1 MNTFTENNSTYIGTL
16 IDDDDTEYKYITND
30 LEQRWVLEGRE
41 FIKKHLK
48 IILEI
53 PYMSDISNINYTIED
68 NDLTKL
74 TRSELLVKC
83 DEVGIKKC
91 KTKNKSELIDLINK
105 KNSEG
110 TPIEEGIIKEPIL
123 NNISPLRYPGGKTR
137 ACKIIDNIIRE
148 HFDITQIDT
157 LCSPF
162 FGGGSFEFYFQNK
175 YNRKLIVNDKFTPL
189 YNFWKQIKTNKNIL
203 YNELNQITSV
213 SKEQFTNYRNTI
225 MELNDNILQQSLQYF
240 IINRC
245 SFSGATLSGGF
256 SGEASLKRY
265 TPSSINKIKLLDFT
279 NIDIYNFD
287 FEYFINH
294 FTDEKTLIFLDPPY
308 YLEKQSKLY
317 GNNGDM
323 HENFNH
329 NLLYDLIKTKH
340 KWLITYNNCEYIKN
354 LYKDYLIIDVN
365 WSYGMNK
372 SKTSSEIIIISK

>member
-1 MNTFTENNSTYIGTL
+1 MNQI
-16 IDDDDTEYKYITND
+16 
-30 LEQRWVLEGRE
+30 V
-41 FIKKHLK
+41 KKM
-48 IILEI
+48 E
-53 PYMSDISNINYTIED
+53 
-68 NDLTKL
+68 LTKL
-74 TRSELLVKC
+74 TKTELLQKC
-83 DEVGIKKC
+83 HEYGITKC
-91 KTKNKSELIDLINK
+91 KNKNKSELIDLINI
-105 KNSEG
+105 KNSENNKKNKNENNENNKNENN
-110 TPIEEGIIKEPIL
+110 TIKENKL

-137 ACKIIDNIIRE
+137 ACKIIDNIITE
-148 HFDITQIDT
+148 HFDLTQFNT

-175 YNRKLIVNDKFTPL
+175 YNHKLIVNDKFTPL
-189 YNFWKQIKTNKNIL
+189 YNFWKQIKTNKDLL
-203 YNELNQITSV
+203 YDELNKITSV

-225 MELNDNILQQSLQYF
+225 MKLNDNMLQQAIQYF

-256 SGEASLKRY
+256 SEEASLKRY
-265 TPSSINKIKLLDFT
+265 TPSSINKIRSLDFT

-287 FEYFINH
+287 FEYFINN
-294 FTDEKTLIFLDPPY
+294 FTNEKTLIFLDPPY

-329 NLLYDLIKTKH
+329 ESLYNLIKTKK

>member
-1 MNTFTENNSTYIGTL
+1 MSFLLDNKKIELNNMT
-16 IDDDDTEYKYITND
+16 
-30 LEQRWVLEGRE
+30 
-41 FIKKHLK
+41 
-48 IILEI
+48 
-53 PYMSDISNINYTIED
+53 DISSNITCIIEEM
-68 NDLTKL
+68 DLTKL
-74 TRSELLVKC
+74 SKSELLVKC
-83 DEVGIKKC
+83 EELGITKC
-91 KTKNKSELIDLINK
+91 KSKNKGELIILINTK
-105 KNSEG
+105 TTESTTIQE
-110 TPIEEGIIKEPIL
+110 PMIEETIIKENIL

-137 ACKIIDNIIRE
+137 ACKIIDNIITT
-148 HFDITQIDT
+148 HFDIRQFDT

-175 YNRKLIVNDKFTPL
+175 YNHKLIVNDKFTPL
-189 YNFWKQIKTNKNIL
+189 YNFWKQIKTNKDIL
-203 YNELNQITSV
+203 YDELNKITSV

-225 MELNDNILQQSLQYF
+225 MELNNNMLQQSLQYF

-256 SGEASLKRY
+256 SEEASLKRY

-279 NIDIYNFD
+279 NIDVYNFD
-287 FEYFINH
+287 FEYFINN
-294 FTDEKTLIFLDPPY
+294 FTNEKTLIFLDPPY

-329 NLLYDLIKTKH
+329 NLLYDLMKTK
-340 KWLITYNNCEYIKN
+340 KNWLITYNNCEYIKN

-372 SKTSSEIIIISK
+372 SKASSEIIIISK